1 MSKDARSFTFKHPLF
16 INKIGTNTGVPEE
29 DSIYFFWW
37 RFLRLHDGYRKTCEQ
52 GGRGPC
58 ARLYG
63 DFGNVHATDS
73 FQLWWS
79 ESDRGAHLFA
89 EPAAPS
95 SVEVLS
101 PADVK
106 LLPSTWNK
114 SDYLVIG
121 IPLRLPKAF
130 IQRRVGKLVRDHH
143 KRQRGQRLMSES
155 KAMYPV
161 SSQFSIKAL
170 RSILDC
176 YELKQAQPDL
186 ALWEIAQKVGFSKT
200 RLTAEEIRK
209 GGTGS
214 ASDKKRSMTS
224 ATSRKLSQAQSV
236 IENVGKG
243 RFPIME

>member
-1 MSKDARSFTFKHPLF
+1 
-16 INKIGTNTGVPEE
+16 
-29 DSIYFFWW
+29 
-37 RFLRLHDGYRKTCEQ
+37 
-52 GGRGPC
+52 
-58 ARLYG
+58 
-63 DFGNVHATDS
+63 
-73 FQLWWS
+73 
-79 ESDRGAHLFA
+79 
-89 EPAAPS
+89 
-95 SVEVLS
+95 
-101 PADVK
+101 
-106 LLPSTWNK
+106 
-114 SDYLVIG
+114 
-121 IPLRLPKAF
+121 
-130 IQRRVGKLVRDHH
+130 
-143 KRQRGQRLMSES
+143 MSES